1 MKTLHSPLPAK
12 LKIIASKCAIKIRK
26 FKTTETNYGVWIV
39 CIHMVFFPCEFKNCF
54 GITIYWLSFLLNNY
68 FILKKTFI
76 YEFFFIEVQ
85 LTYNIRVVSGVQCN
99 DLIFVFIAK

>member
-39 CIHMVFFPCEFKNCF
+39 CIHMVFFPCKFKNCF

-68 FILKKTFI
+68 FILKMTFT
-76 YEFFFIEVQ
+76 YEFFLLKF
-85 LTYNIRVVSGVQCN
+85 S
-99 DLIFVFIAK
+99 